1 MVNKPYVGDAVE
13 TIGDVVLL
21 ADGDILVGQSKTNAG
36 VVKYDY
42 TTEKLDT
49 DFAGGKK
56 TFRGVAK
63 DDLSNYLVTI
73 ESIEK
78 ATGQS
83 VPVEQNLKK
92 DVADDSNWSIDYCD
106 QHSPQGWRR

>member
-1 MVNKPYVGDAVE
+1 MEK
-13 TIGDVVLL
+13 TIRDDE
-21 ADGDILVGQSKTNAG
+21 AIAWIIPNSNEED
-36 VVKYDY
+36 
-42 TTEKLDT
+42 
-49 DFAGGKK
+49 
-56 TFRGVAK
+56 VAK

-78 ATGQS
+78 ATDQS